1 MRVEAKRGGLAPVL
15 AIKIAPEQFRAWEKM
30 MRQKNIISAY
40 AVTVRNLK

>member
-1 MRVEAKRGGLAPVL
+1 MRMEAKSGGLAPVL
-15 AIKIAPEQFRAWEKM
+15 AIKIAPKRFRAGEKM